1 MFIGASCAKRSRS
14 FITFVPGPSGSCLTN
29 TTTLILSFHP
39 TLDLSNLTDYR
50 FNQNPPWWIIFCDTS
65 QYTTQMFIMQ
75 KNPDCGLFL
84 KLALPCFCVFILI
97 RYQVWFHSPNDNG
110 TFCPYTK
117 LHVMQ
122 IVKFILLWRG
132 DVVIAAS
139 KFFIYGK
146 KLLLFETATIMPE
159 SFVPC
164 GWESIKAGTIGKTL
178 PRWKKEVSG

>member
-1 MFIGASCAKRSRS
+1 MDNFLWHLSVYNTDGYYAK
-14 FITFVPGPSGSCLTN
+14 
-29 TTTLILSFHP
+29 
-39 TLDLSNLTDYR
+39 
-50 FNQNPPWWIIFCDTS
+50 
-65 QYTTQMFIMQ
+65 

-97 RYQVWFHSPNDNG
+97 RYQVWFHSPNVNG

-139 KFFIYGK
+139 KFFIWQK
-146 KLLLFETATIMPE
+146 IAAFRNSNNHARKFRTMWVRVHKSRDHRKNSAEVEKRSVRVKNKLAI
-159 SFVPC
+159 V
-164 GWESIKAGTIGKTL
+164 KADNTRRSPQVFSSDGMRNICSK
-178 PRWKKEVSG
+178 